1 MPALFELVI
10 LNLEK
15 VGIGAGLFL
24 GAYLAN
30 MGLGAWKNVTIEGYE
45 FNWRLIGQSVIKY
58 LVLIVSLG
66 FLSVVISLVPAY
78 ASFIGID
85 IGVETLET
93 IDSLVVIGAFLT
105 ATVRYITDAVSKLKT
120 ILGG

>member
-1 MPALFELVI
+1 MQALFELVI

-85 IGVETLET
+85 IGAETLET
-93 IDSLVVIGAFLT
+93 IDSLVVIGTFLT

>member
-1 MPALFELVI
+1 MQALFELVI

-45 FNWRLIGQSVIKY
+45 FNWKLIGQSVIKY
-58 LVLIVSLG
+58 FVLIVSLG

-78 ASFIGID
+78 ASFVGID
-85 IGVETLET
+85 IGAETLET
-93 IDSLVVIGAFLT
+93 IDSLVVVGAFMT
-105 ATVRYITDAVSKLKT
+105 ATIRYIIDAVSKLKT